1 MKAHELSSSEIGP
14 EHLGW
19 ILTADL
25 RDRDRRRFMRKGAT
39 IDEAALADWLR
50 VAEVVLHLIEPE
62 PGDLHE
68 DVAGRRLAEV
78 VAGTGILIRPPVQS
92 RLNLA
97 STVKGLLSV
106 DRELLLAINRI
117 EGLTAF
123 SLLDRQ
129 PVLPGKIVAGVKTTP
144 ITVREELVL
153 QAEQLVTETGHK
165 PVEVLGYEPQRVAVF
180 ATEGLNERTRARF
193 REVIQKKLRWY
204 GSELVDL
211 RFIETDASAVAATL
225 QEYLDAGAD
234 VIFAA
239 GGNTIDPLD
248 PILVG
253 LQRSGAEMVH
263 FGAPA
268 HPGSMFWVARIGRTP
283 VVNLASCSMYSRSTV
298 ADLVLPTI
306 MTGRGIESEDVV
318 QLAYGGVLDREM
330 SFRFPDYDV
339 EEVDEPDEEE

>member
-1 MKAHELSSSEIGP
+1 VKAHEVASSEVGP
-14 EHLGW
+14 EQRGW

-25 RDRDRRRFMRKGAT
+25 RGTDRKRFLRKGAV
-39 IDEAALADWLR
+39 IDDAALAEWDR
-50 VAEVVLHLIEPE
+50 AADVVLHLIEPE

-68 DVAGRRLAEV
+68 DVAGRRLAEA
-78 VAGTGILIRPPVQS
+78 VAGDGILIRPPVQS

-97 STVKGLLSV
+97 ATRKGLLRV
-106 DRELLLAINRI
+106 DRDLLLALNRI

-123 SLLDRQ
+123 SLLDKQ

-144 ITVREELVL
+144 ITIRAELVEH
-153 QAEQLVTETGHK
+153 AERLVAEAGHK
-165 PVEVLGYEPQRVAVF
+165 PVDVVAYEPQRVAVF
-180 ATEGLNERTRARF
+180 ATEGLNDRMRARF
-193 REVIQKKLRWY
+193 REVVEKKLRWY
-204 GSELVDL
+204 GSELTDL
-211 RFIETDASAVAATL
+211 RFIDSDPQEVAATL
-225 QEYLDAGAD
+225 QAYLDAGAE

-253 LQRSGAEMVH
+253 LQRAEAEMVH

-268 HPGSMFWVARIGRTP
+268 HPGSMFWVARIGRVP

>member
-1 MKAHELSSSEIGP
+1 MKAHAIASADVGSAQ
-14 EHLGW
+14 LGW
-19 ILTADL
+19 VLTADL
-25 RDRDRRRFMRKGAT
+25 RGKDGKRFLRKGSL
-39 IDEAALADWLR
+39 IDDAALAEWGRASD
-50 VAEVVLHLIEPE
+50 VVLHLIEPE
-62 PGDLHE
+62 AGDLHE
-68 DVAGRRLAEV
+68 DVAGRRLAEA
-78 VAGTGILIRPPVQS
+78 VAGDGVMIRPPVQS

-97 STVKGLLSV
+97 ASRKGLLRV
-106 DRELLLAINRI
+106 DRDLLLTLNRI

-123 SLLDRQ
+123 SLLDKQ

-144 ITVREELVL
+144 ITVRDELVE
-153 QAEQLVTETGHK
+153 QAERLVREAGHK
-165 PVEVLGYEPQRVAVF
+165 PIEVLAYEPQRVAVF
-180 ATEGLNERTRARF
+180 ATEGLSDRMRERF
-193 REVIQKKLRWY
+193 REVVEKKVRWY
-204 GSELVDL
+204 GSELIDL
-211 RFIETDASAVAATL
+211 RFIESDAQEVATTL
-225 QEYLDAGAD
+225 QEQLDAEAD

-253 LQRSGAEMVH
+253 LQRAEAEMVH

-268 HPGSMFWVARIGRTP
+268 HPGSMFWVARIGRVP

-339 EEVDEPDEEE
+339 EAVDEPDEEE